1 MSHKQCTREKE
12 DRIFGGD
19 LFKLNI
25 FDRLSLTVLKL
36 LTKSVKNRVIKW
48 EDIIIFKLCTYLKT
62 SKSHR
67 EFELSTKL
75 KHLYFIIIC
84 VNY

>member
-12 DRIFGGD
+12 DRIFGGE
-19 LFKLNI
+19 LIKVNI

-48 EDIIIFKLCTYLKT
+48 EDIIIFKLRTYLKT
-62 SKSHR
+62 PKSHW

-75 KHLYFIIIC
+75 KYLYFIIIC